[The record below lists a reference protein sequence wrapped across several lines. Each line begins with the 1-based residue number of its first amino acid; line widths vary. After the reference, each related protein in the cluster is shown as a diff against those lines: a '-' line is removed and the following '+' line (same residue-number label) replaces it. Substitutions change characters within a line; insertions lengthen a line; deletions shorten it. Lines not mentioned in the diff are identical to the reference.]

1 MFTIGHSTRAFDEL
15 VRMLR
20 KNGVTSL
27 VDVRSYPS
35 SRAFPQWNQDAIV
48 KSLPDDIDY
57 KWIQDL
63 GGRRHTRAGTPS
75 VNDGWRVKA
84 FRDYADYMQTP
95 SFQAGLQELIEVNET
110 GSPAIMCS
118 EAVPWRCHRRLIT
131 DALLVRDIPVF
142 DTISEGVTR
151 PATIT
156 PFAKV
161 DGLEITYPKPEETA
175 R

>member
-20 KNGVTSL
+20 KIGVTSL

-95 SFQAGLQELIEVNET
+95 NFRAELQELIEVNDT
-110 GSPAIMCS
+110 GSTAIMCS

-131 DALLVRDIPVF
+131 DALLVRDTPVF
-142 DTISEGVTR
+142 DIISEGVTR

-161 DGLEITYPKPEETA
+161 NGLEITYPEPEENSG
-175 R
+175 

>member
-1 MFTIGHSTRAFDEL
+1 
-15 VRMLR
+15 MLR

-95 SFQAGLQELIEVNET
+95 SFQAGL
-110 GSPAIMCS
+110 
-118 EAVPWRCHRRLIT
+118 
-131 DALLVRDIPVF
+131 
-142 DTISEGVTR
+142 
-151 PATIT
+151 
-156 PFAKV
+156 
-161 DGLEITYPKPEETA
+161 
-175 R
+175 